1 MTPTRNIAR
10 RTSGF
15 TLTEMLVTMLI
26 MVLASTLLATGV
38 PVAVDTY
45 QKTVNSANAQV
56 ALSTTIT
63 VLRSE
68 YGMSSQIQTLSGED
82 GVVYYM
88 TEEGYWA
95 IIRNPKDGETYKGL
109 VKEYIKSDES
119 GKPLPSGSLDR
130 SLGIYPL
137 VPDAAFKGANKPLN
151 LRVGSI
157 STTADSVTVAG
168 LSVKD
173 GTNDSANEL
182 ANLDSYTVATRFAD

>member
-1 MTPTRNIAR
+1 MTPMRNISR

-56 ALSTTIT
+56 AMSTTIT

-68 YGMSSQIQTLSGED
+68 YGLSPQIKESSD
-82 GVVYYM
+82 GSNEVYYM

-109 VKEYIKSDES
+109 VKEYIKSDS
-119 GKPLPSGSLDR
+119 YGNPLPPGSSDR
-130 SLGIYPL
+130 SLGTYPL
-137 VPDAAFKGANKPLN
+137 VPDAAFKGANKPLA
-151 LRVGSI
+151 LRVASI
-157 STTADSVTVAG
+157 QETTDGVSITKIAVTG
-168 LSVKD
+168 
-173 GTNDSANEL
+173 GTDEL
-182 ANLDSYTVATRFAD
+182 AKVDSYEIAARFAN